1 VYEGKRVRIRNDY
14 YKRDFYRFNYRFN
27 IYTRSALAE
36 FAKKIGSA
44 IPRKFEK
51 LKDKLKH

>member
-14 YKRDFYRFNYRFN
+14 YKRDFYRFNIYR
-27 IYTRSALAE
+27 RSALAE
-36 FAKKIGSA
+36 FAKKIDSA
-44 IPRKFEK
+44 IPREFEK